1 MTVSNFNIGSVNG
14 DGNYFG
20 DHGRIDIHQAP
31 QSPEPTTAQLLALL
45 ADLNTRITAH
55 AAALPN
61 AALLADTVAQACR
74 EIEAGS
80 TERRWLTS
88 VRSLLATVVSGAA
101 GVTAV
106 TEAVQQI
113 MKLIGSIEIS

>member
-1 MTVSNFNIGSVNG
+1 MTGSNINIGSVTG
-14 DGNYFG
+14 DGNYLG
-20 DHGRIDIHQAP
+20 DHGRVDIHQAP
-31 QSPEPTTAQLLALL
+31 QSPAPTVAQLPALL

-61 AALLADTVAQACR
+61 AALLADTVAQAR
-74 EIEAGS
+74 QEIEAGPA
-80 TERRWLTS
+80 ERRRLMS

-113 MKLIGSIEIS
+113 MKLIGSIEAP